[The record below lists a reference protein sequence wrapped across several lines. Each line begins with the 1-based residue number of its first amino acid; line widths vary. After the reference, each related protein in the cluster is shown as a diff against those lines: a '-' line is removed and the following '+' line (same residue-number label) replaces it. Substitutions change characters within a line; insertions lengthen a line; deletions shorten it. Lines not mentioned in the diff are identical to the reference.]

1 MDFAASEILI
11 KSKDMRSHGNSC
23 INVLPTLGKGLEGM
37 GLGSDGWDEGR
48 VTVVHVVLE
57 LQLRPLDILGMD
69 ELEAA
74 NRLTHSI
81 LGFKSNLISIS
92 SLTFIP
98 SPLPH
103 SYPLLVPAGHLCRPL
118 LYHSREY
125 RLFVL
130 LHSRSFVQ

>member
-11 KSKDMRSHGNSC
+11 KSKAMRSHGNSC
-23 INVLPTLGKGLEGM
+23 INVLPTLRKGLEGV

-48 VTVVHVVLE
+48 VTVVHMVLE
-57 LQLRPLDILGMD
+57 LQLRPLDVLGMD
-69 ELEAA
+69 EIEAA

-98 SPLPH
+98 SPFPLPH
-103 SYPLLVPAGHLCRPL
+103 SHPLLVPAGHLCCPL
-118 LYHSREY
+118 LHHSREY

-130 LHSRSFVQ
+130 LHS